1 MSFSQE
7 AWARIAPV
15 YDVIVEHAFN
25 WELAAGTLSA
35 ERFRF
40 YMLQDAAYLVA
51 FSRALAIAAARA
63 PDTDAMVQFATS
75 AREAIV
81 VERALH
87 EGFFRQYGI
96 SPEVAESTE
105 QSPTCF
111 SYANFLVATA
121 YHAPYQVLVAA
132 LLPCFW
138 IYWEVGKHIM
148 DRATPD
154 NPYQA
159 WIDTYADEAFGA
171 AVQAI
176 IAITDKAAAE
186 TSEPTRADMLA
197 AFTHA
202 AQLEWMFWDSAYRQE
217 SWPVA

>member
-7 AWARIAPV
+7 AWAGIAPV
-15 YDVIVEHAFN
+15 YDAIVEHPFN
-25 WELAAGTLSA
+25 RELAAGRLST

-51 FSRALAIAAARA
+51 FSRSLAIAAARA

-81 VERALH
+81 VERSLH

-96 SPEVAESTE
+96 SPEVADSTE
-105 QSPTCF
+105 RSPTCF
-111 SYANFLVATA
+111 SYTNFLVATA
-121 YHAPYQVLVAA
+121 YHAPHQVLVAA

-148 DRATPD
+148 DRAAPD

-159 WIDTYADEAFGA
+159 WIDTYADETFGA
-171 AVQAI
+171 AVQAV
-176 IAITDKAAAE
+176 IAIADEAATE
-186 TSEPTRADMLA
+186 IPEPMRADMFA
-197 AFTHA
+197 AFMHA
-202 AQLEWMFWDSAYRQE
+202 AQLEWMFWDSAYRLE